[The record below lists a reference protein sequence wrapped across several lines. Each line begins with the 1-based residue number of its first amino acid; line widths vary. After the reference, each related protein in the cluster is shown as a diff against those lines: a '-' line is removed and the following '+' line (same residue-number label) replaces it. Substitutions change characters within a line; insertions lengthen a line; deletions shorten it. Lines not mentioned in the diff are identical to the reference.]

1 MNTKKIYTFIFIA
14 ISFVLLFKI
23 SSTYIFVTYIKEPEK
38 NYSTFGFLND
48 KQIDGK
54 AVKKPK
60 GDGYEFRSSANFKAG
75 SGGKSQENTNK
86 TLPETFLN
94 NTKNFAS
101 KTKFG
106 WIPLIILVILGSVY
120 WYRKNK
126 LRKKKQMQVAF
137 QKDLHKNSVDF
148 FEEEKTSGQQSLP
161 TKKYFDSE
169 LRKMIQVFNSSLN
182 PKQKRKNYET
192 VSEWFTRINFM
203 PTSHLIYNEH
213 RYGEKDLIQLNEEEM
228 KVLENEMK
236 SFLGGGSHAD
246 SRTY

>member
-1 MNTKKIYTFIFIA
+1 MNTKKLYIFIFIA
-14 ISFVLLFKI
+14 LSFIVILKFT
-23 SSTYIFVTYIKEPEK
+23 STYVFMTYIKEPK
-38 NYSTFGFLND
+38 QDYSTFGFLND
-48 KQIDGK
+48 KQMEGK
-54 AVKKPK
+54 SVKKPK
-60 GDGYEFRSSANFKAG
+60 GDGYELRSSPNSKIEP
-75 SGGKSQENTNK
+75 GGKRQKNTNK
-86 TLPETFLN
+86 LLPPTFLTN
-94 NTKNFAS
+94 AKDFAD
-101 KTKFG
+101 KTKIG
-106 WIPLIILVILGSVY
+106 WIPALILIIISSIY

-192 VSEWFTRINFM
+192 ISEWFTRINFI

-228 KVLENEMK
+228 KVLENEVK
-236 SFLGGGSHAD
+236 SFLGG
-246 SRTY
+246 